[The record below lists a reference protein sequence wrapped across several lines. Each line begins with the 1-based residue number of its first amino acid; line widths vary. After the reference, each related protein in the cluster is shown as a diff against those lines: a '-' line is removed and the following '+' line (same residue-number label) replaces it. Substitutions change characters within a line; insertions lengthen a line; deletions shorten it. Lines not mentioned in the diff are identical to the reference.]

1 MKIEKFISI
10 VIYIHD
16 SAQYVQKFL
25 DNVVS
30 SIDNKF
36 SHVELVCVDDACVD
50 DSLGI
55 IEKWTKNQ
63 GGHIVTNIV
72 HMSCYQGLESA
83 MNAGRDLAI
92 GDFVYEFDDCL
103 CDYDLDKIDKMYE
116 LVTNGFDIVSAG
128 VSVSSGMSKLYY
140 KLYNSTSR
148 SNAKIGPET
157 CRVLSRRAINRIK
170 NMSQYIP
177 YRKAVYSNCGLKC
190 TTITYDSTDMQL
202 RKKLRKSTK
211 ERFGLA
217 MDSFVFFTSFLE
229 RLSLAL
235 CIVFIVTTIA
245 MGIYVLCNQ
254 FFQIRPVEGWMSTML
269 FLSVGFGGLFLLLTI
284 VLKYLS
290 TLLNLI
296 FKQSH
301 YAVENVDKVNV
312 NE

>member
-1 MKIEKFISI
+1 MKIDKFISI
-10 VIYIHD
+10 VIYIHN
-16 SAQYVQKFL
+16 SAQFLQEFL
-25 DNVVS
+25 DSTVA

-36 SHVELVCVDDACVD
+36 THVELVCVEDACID
-50 DSLGI
+50 NSIEI
-55 IEKWTKNQ
+55 IEAWTKKQ
-63 GGHIVTNIV
+63 AGHVVTNIV

-83 MNAGRDLAI
+83 MNAGRDIAI

-103 CDYDLDKIDKMYE
+103 CDYSQSMIDGMYE
-116 LVTNGFDIVSAG
+116 RVTSGYDIVSAG
-128 VSVSSGMSKLYY
+128 VSVTSGMSKLYY
-140 KLYNSTSR
+140 KLYNATSR
-148 SNAKIGPET
+148 SNVGIGPET

-170 NMSQYIP
+170 NISQYIP

-190 TTITYDSTDMQL
+190 TTIIYDSTDIKL

-229 RLSLAL
+229 RLSLGL
-235 CIVFIVTTIA
+235 CIVFIITTIA
-245 MGIYVLCNQ
+245 MAIYVLCNQ
-254 FFQIRPVEGWMSTML
+254 FFKIRPVEGWMSTML